1 MGSHIPTCPS
11 LHSHEATATQQHN
24 SEDTAVIAL
33 GMHLTVPTVH
43 PSRRSRR
50 SVRLRRRPSR
60 MPRPSARSSWR
71 PRRSS
76 TRSTARHKRRQ
87 LMMPSRRRR
96 SSTKRNGNCSNHLP
110 TQACTAVHT
119 LMAHTAT
126 VQEVSQAHTDTEH
139 HTELDTEHHTELEH
153 EDTDMDM
160 EQEPLV
166 AITKCDENIKKK

>member
-11 LHSHEATATQQHN
+11 LHSHETTATQQHN

-33 GMHLTVPTVH
+33 DMHLTAPTVH

-60 MPRPSARSSWR
+60 MPRPS
-71 PRRSS
+71 S

-87 LMMPSRRRR
+87 LTMPSRRRR

-110 TQACTAVHT
+110 TQACTAAHT

-139 HTELDTEHHTELEH
+139 HTELDTEHHTELDTELEH
-153 EDTDMDM
+153 EDTDMDT

-166 AITKCDENIKKK
+166 AITKCDE

>member
-1 MGSHIPTCPS
+1 MGPSHIPTCPS

-24 SEDTAVIAL
+24 SEDTAVTTL
-33 GMHLTVPTVH
+33 DMHHTAPMVH

-50 SVRLRRRPSR
+50 SVRL
-60 MPRPSARSSWR
+60 
-71 PRRSS
+71 
-76 TRSTARHKRRQ
+76 
-87 LMMPSRRRR
+87 RRR

-110 TQACTAVHT
+110 TQACTAAHT

-166 AITKCDENIKKK
+166 AITKCD